1 MFLGHMAIGSIDERL
16 SNFRQNEQLKA
27 IIEKNSISSFEF
39 LAKNFIDEIEN
50 SKEAI
55 TRLSEIIKKT
65 QFNKFW

>member
-1 MFLGHMAIGSIDERL
+1 MAIGSIDERL